1 MLDGGNFHL
10 GAVVRIGDTVHRPRA
25 RGADLTEA
33 FLLHLERVGFGGAP
47 RFLGHDDDGRQ
58 VLTFVEGIVTPD
70 PPWMQDD
77 EANAHQL
84 GRVARLLRDLHE
96 AGGGFDAP
104 PGGPETR
111 PMGLPLPGS
120 VWNHGDAHYG
130 NIVYQDGDPVA
141 LIDWDFVAE
150 GDGCYDPLSLLV
162 CARQPRLD
170 RPDEQARRE
179 ASAHLALE
187 AVLDGYGATVVQ
199 RAAAP
204 AGMAA
209 VLDRAADYLEDL
221 AASGHGGRTPSGSA
235 GIVANRRAL
244 AAWWRTQPP

>member
-1 MLDGGNFHL
+1 MDAG
-10 GAVVRIGDTVHRPRA
+10 R
-25 RGADLTEA
+25 RGQ
-33 FLLHLERVGFGGAP
+33 R
-47 RFLGHDDDGRQ
+47 
-58 VLTFVEGIVTPD
+58 
-70 PPWMQDD
+70 
-77 EANAHQL
+77 HQL

-162 CARQPRLD
+162 CARQPRLNARTSRHD
-170 RPDEQARRE
+170 GRPPRTSRWRRCSTATAPRWYSARRRPPGWRP
-179 ASAHLALE
+179 SST
-187 AVLDGYGATVVQ
+187 GRPTISRISPPPATVAAR
-199 RAAAP
+199 RAGRPASLRTGVPWPHGGGPSRRDAAP
-204 AGMAA
+204 APAHQGGQTTPMVARSRQIVPRVTRHVPA
-209 VLDRAADYLEDL
+209 TSRARPNSGTAGEVPARGDDRLRL
-221 AASGHGGRTPSGSA
+221 AECGRD
-235 GIVANRRAL
+235 RRSH
-244 AAWWRTQPP
+244 